1 MFSTGKDGTE
11 VKLAS
16 NYFEITSAPDIMMYQ
31 YHVDYIPVLD
41 DTRLQKAL
49 LREHEKTIGKY
60 IFTGTEMFTPARLP
74 QPYELTSRRRSDDE
88 PIRIIIRLVKEVH
101 PADDMYIQI
110 MNIIMRRCLEML
122 DLVEIRRDFF
132 DKEAAKRVNVGFL
145 NIFIDNSILI
155 QFIPL

>member
-1 MFSTGKDGTE
+1 MFSTGRDGTE

-49 LREHEKTIGKY
+49 LREHENTIGKY
-60 IFTGTEMFTPARLP
+60 IFTGTELFTPTRLK
-74 QPYELTSRRRSDDE
+74 QPYELTSLRRSDNA
-88 PIRIIIRLVKEVH
+88 PIRMTIRLIKEVH
-101 PADDMYIQI
+101 PDDEMYVQI

-132 DKEAAKRVNVGFL
+132 DKVAAKRVNVSCLNFL
-145 NIFIDNSILI
+145 QTI
-155 QFIPL
+155 QF